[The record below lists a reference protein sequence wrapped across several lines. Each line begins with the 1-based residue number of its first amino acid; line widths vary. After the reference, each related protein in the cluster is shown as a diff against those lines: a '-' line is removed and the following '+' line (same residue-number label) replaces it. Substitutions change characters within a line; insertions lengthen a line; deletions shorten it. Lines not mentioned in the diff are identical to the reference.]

1 MELLPH
7 DVCEQILE
15 RLPVKSLLRFKCVS
29 KQWRSTIESRRFKET
44 QLIRRQ
50 SQDPDVL
57 LVSVADNS
65 VANPNIEAL
74 KSLVVGSSVS
84 VKIPTPWE
92 NTLYQVCSSSCDGL
106 VCLYDVDNSSI
117 VVNPTTRWHRTFPLS
132 SYQLLTF
139 NTWKTNMA
147 TGSPFPQLGFG
158 KDKFRCI
165 YKPVWLYNSLELGL
179 ENATTCEVFDFSTN
193 TWRFVVPSSPYRILF
208 SQDPIYFDGSL
219 HWFTAPYA
227 GETKVLSFDL
237 HTETFQVISKAP
249 FVHDS
254 HTEIIMCNLNNCL
267 CVSEVKW
274 PEQKIWSFSA
284 EKEAWDEIY
293 SIDLVSTFDWFG
305 FHKFA
310 LRPLAVL
317 GKNKLLL
324 YERDSGDS
332 LVLHDPQ
339 TGSYDLVYTSKSSAY
354 ILCYIESL
362 ISIL

>member
-7 DVCEQILE
+7 DVFEQILE

-74 KSLVVGSSVS
+74 RSLLLGRTHCTKFVVV
-84 VKIPTPWE
+84 VVT
-92 NTLYQVCSSSCDGL
+92 VC
-106 VCLYDVDNSSI
+106 
-117 VVNPTTRWHRTFPLS
+117 
-132 SYQLLTF
+132 YQLLTF

-193 TWRFVVPSSPYRILF
+193 TWRFVVPASPYRILF

-219 HWFTAPYA
+219 HWFTAPYE

-237 HTETFQVISKAP
+237 HTETFKAISKAP

-267 CVSEVKW
+267 CVSEVQW

-284 EKEAWDEIY
+284 AKEAWDEIY

-339 TGSYDLVYTSKSSAY
+339 TGSYDLVFTSKSSAD
-354 ILCYIESL
+354 ILCYFQSL